1 MNTPCTLKRGDVV
14 YFDYGCMHGSDHG
27 TVVDAETTEW
37 GTHYWVRKSD
47 FTMTTVSTVSGT
59 VTAKVYTDAN
69 GEEFLSARGVKGIG
83 SYLVTE
89 MTPYVSEG

>member
-1 MNTPCTLKRGDVV
+1 MNTNLKRGDIV
-14 YFDYGCMHGSDHG
+14 YFDYGCMCGSDFG
-27 TVVDAETTEW
+27 TVIDAEATDW

-47 FTMTTVSTVSGT
+47 FSLTTVSTVSGE
-59 VTAKVYTDAN
+59 VTAKLYTDCN

-89 MTPYVSEG
+89 ITAG